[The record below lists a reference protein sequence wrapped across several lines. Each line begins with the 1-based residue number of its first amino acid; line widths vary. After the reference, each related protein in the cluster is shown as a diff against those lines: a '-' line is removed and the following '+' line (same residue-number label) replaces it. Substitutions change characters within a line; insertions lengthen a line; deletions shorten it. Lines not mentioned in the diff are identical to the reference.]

1 LDIQEQN
8 SAVDNARRDTFG
20 DYRFHDPAWMAWWLT
35 SMYLLPTQDQITIA
49 EKVLLSVHSPD
60 SRAVLTGF
68 IEYQR
73 GEYTPPFEIAVDPEP
88 VVVEPSIDPDD
99 HRPMTIL
106 TRITTT
112 VWQRYPK
119 LVVGAGVVLGFYM
132 WNGLKSI
139 FSLFG

>member
-1 LDIQEQN
+1 MDQKEQN
-8 SAVDNARRDTFG
+8 SALDSAHRDTFG

-35 SMYLLPTQDQITIA
+35 SMYLLPIQDQIAIA
-49 EKVLLSVHSPD
+49 EKVLLSVHSHD
-60 SRAVLTGF
+60 SRAVLKGF

-73 GEYTPPFEIAVDPEP
+73 GEYTPPEEIAVDPEP
-88 VVVEPSIDPDD
+88 VVDESGIDPDD

-119 LVVGAGVVLGFYM
+119 LVVGAGAVLVFYM

-139 FSLFG
+139 FSLIG